1 MSVKIEDRPIE
12 NVREEVIDQL
22 IMNYSH
28 GKLSHEAFERRLDK
42 AIESQCNKEIYSL
55 AEDLEL
61 VVDSNYVNEKKKDFS
76 VNYSHDS
83 AQELDYI
90 VNIFSGSSRRGR
102 WNVAKKIRAFSIFS
116 GADIDFTDAIF
127 TQPVVTIQY
136 FSLFSGDN
144 IYVPEDVNVVSK
156 SFCIFGSVDNNA
168 PCNASHDAPT
178 IIIEGLSIF
187 SGVTIEVKRSIK
199 EKFVAFADSLKK
211 MFS

>member
-1 MSVKIEDRPIE
+1 MSVIIEDRPIE
-12 NVREEVIDQL
+12 SVREEVIDQL

-28 GKLSHEAFERRLDK
+28 GKLSHDAFERRLDK
-42 AIESQCNKEIYSL
+42 AMESKCNKEVFAL

-61 VVDSNYVNEKKKDFS
+61 VVDKNYVNEKKKDFS
-76 VNYSHDS
+76 VNYSGDT

-90 VNIFSGSSRRGR
+90 INVFSGSNRSGR
-102 WNVAKKIRAFSIFS
+102 WHVAKKIRAFSIFS

-127 TQPVVTIQY
+127 TQPVITIRY

-144 IYVPEDVNVVSK
+144 IYVPEDVNVVLK
-156 SFCIFGSVDNNA
+156 SFCIFGSVNNNA

-178 IIIEGLSIF
+178 IIIEGFSIF
-187 SGVTIEVKRSIK
+187 SGVTIEVRRSLK
-199 EKFVAFADSLKK
+199 EKVVAFADSLKK